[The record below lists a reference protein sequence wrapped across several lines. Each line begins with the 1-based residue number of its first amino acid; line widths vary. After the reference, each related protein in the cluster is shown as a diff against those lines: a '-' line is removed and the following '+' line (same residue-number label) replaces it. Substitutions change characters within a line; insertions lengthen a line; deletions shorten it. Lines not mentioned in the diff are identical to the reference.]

1 MTAGASSFSSR
12 AVALVCCGVA
22 ASLTI
27 YASQALLGMLVEEF
41 GVTGGN
47 ATLSISATTLGIA
60 LFSPFAGL
68 ISDRFGRKRVIV
80 AASLLMLIP
89 TLGAAF
95 CSSFEAFILWRFMQ
109 GVLVPC
115 IFSASS
121 AYVGDEFKARELPA
135 AIGIYAAG
143 TTVGAVLSRILPAY
157 CAAHWGRAGAFIG
170 QGVTMAILVLLI
182 IYLLPREQ
190 KKAVDAPLPLWQR
203 LVRLFRN
210 QRAVFVF
217 IVGAG
222 LLFSQVLMFS
232 AVALLLSEA
241 PFSLG
246 VGTIGFIYLVFLPNI
261 ILVPLC
267 SRFVPRISHR
277 RVTVTGI
284 GISILGAGLALVPS
298 LPVLIL
304 GLSIFS
310 SGVFVGQAMANSY
323 LNGIVSQ
330 DRALAIG
337 IYLSSYYL
345 GGTLGGWLAGVAW
358 TRFHW
363 LGVVVTA
370 MISMVTIGFIAFR
383 KWHPIHIT

>member
-1 MTAGASSFSSR
+1 MTSGASSFSSR

-22 ASLTI
+22 ATLSI
-27 YASQALLGMLVEEF
+27 YGSQALLGLLVEEF
-41 GVTGGN
+41 GVTGRN

-68 ISDRFGRKRVIV
+68 ISDRFGRKPVIV

-95 CSSFEAFILWRFMQ
+95 CDSFWVFIFWRFMQ

-115 IFSASS
+115 IFAASS

-135 AIGIYAAG
+135 AIGMYAAG
-143 TTVGAVLSRILPAY
+143 TSIGAVLSRILPAY
-157 CAAHWGRAGAFIG
+157 CAEHWGRMGAFVG
-170 QGVTMAILVLLI
+170 QGVALALMLLAIV
-182 IYLLPREQ
+182 YLLPLEQ
-190 KKAVDAPLPLWQR
+190 KKAADALLPLWQR

-222 LLFSQVLMFS
+222 LLFSQVLLFS
-232 AVALLLSEA
+232 AVALLLSEP

-246 VGTIGFIYLVFLPNI
+246 VGSIGLIYLVFLPNI

-267 SRFVPRISHR
+267 SRFVPRVSHR
-277 RVTVTGI
+277 RVIVTGI
-284 GISILGAGLALVPS
+284 GVSIVGAGLALVHS

-304 GLSIFS
+304 GLSLFS
-310 SGVFVGQAMANSY
+310 AGVFVGQAMANSY
-323 LNGIVSQ
+323 LNGVVSQ

-337 IYLSSYYL
+337 LYLSSYYL

-358 TRFHW
+358 SQFHW
-363 LGVVVTA
+363 LGVVMTA
-370 MISMVTIGFIAFR
+370 MISMVTIGLIASR
-383 KWHPIHIT
+383 KWHPIQVA

>member
-1 MTAGASSFSSR
+1 MKTGAFSFSSR

-41 GVTGGN
+41 GIAGKD

-80 AASLLMLIP
+80 AASLLMLVP

-95 CSSFEAFILWRFMQ
+95 CDSFWVFIFWRFMQ

-115 IFSASS
+115 IFAASS
-121 AYVGDEFKARELPA
+121 AYVGDEFKSRELPA
-135 AIGIYAAG
+135 AIGMYAAG
-143 TTVGAVLSRILPAY
+143 TSIGAVLSRILPAY
-157 CAAHWGRAGAFIG
+157 CAEHWGRMGAFAG
-170 QGVTMAILVLLI
+170 QGVTLLLMLMVI
-182 IYLLPREQ
+182 VYLLPREET
-190 KKAVDAPLPLWQR
+190 KVLEATRPLQTR
-203 LVRLFRN
+203 IRGIFTN

-217 IVGAG
+217 VAGAG
-222 LLFSQVLMFS
+222 LLFSQVLLFS
-232 AVALLLSEA
+232 AVALLLSEP
-241 PFSLG
+241 PFNLR
-246 VGTIGFIYLVFLPNI
+246 VGSIGFIYLVFLPNI

-277 RVTVTGI
+277 RVMVTGI
-284 GISILGAGLALVPS
+284 GVSILGACLALAPS

-323 LNGIVSQ
+323 LNGVVSQ

-345 GGTLGGWLAGVAW
+345 GGTVGGWLAGVAW
-358 TRFHW
+358 THFHW
-363 LGVVVTA
+363 LGVVITA
-370 MISMVTIGFIAFR
+370 MISMIIIALIAFR
-383 KWHPIHIT
+383 KWQPIHTA